1 MTHALAL
8 SGGGGEG
15 RQRRTSEEKQPDSPA
30 VCNSSHPPVTW
41 QKREGDGKEKGRKKK
56 GLQQSVSLLIKTEF
70 LDGLVLLF
78 VNNLSITTERTGF
91 KVHLEKFPP

>member
-1 MTHALAL
+1 M
-8 SGGGGEG
+8 
-15 RQRRTSEEKQPDSPA
+15 
-30 VCNSSHPPVTW
+30 
-41 QKREGDGKEKGRKKK
+41 EKGRKKK